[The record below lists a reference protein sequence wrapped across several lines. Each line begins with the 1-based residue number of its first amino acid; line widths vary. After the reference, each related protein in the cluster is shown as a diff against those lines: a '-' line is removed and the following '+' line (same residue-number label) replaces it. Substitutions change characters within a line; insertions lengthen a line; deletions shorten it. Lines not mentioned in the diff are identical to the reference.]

1 MLAMRQIQN
10 GFFREKSSRVVNGS
24 RLDKNFEYIKFEESM
39 NEPPI
44 DQDSVELSPQQYPKL
59 LQNEEYDDEPEEN
72 DDSQDRSDVSSNSGS
87 EEDADNGDQTNDK
100 TPGALNNP
108 IDCEI
113 DANTMVVGDYTDVS
127 QSTQVTNNDHLKFL
141 SSLGSSSIT
150 VAELTSGSSFVKKIS
165 KRLGS
170 KKKKSRG
177 KSKRNCHDMNQI
189 NEANESNDEETNLPL
204 SELVNMSPPR
214 STSNKK

>member
-1 MLAMRQIQN
+1 M
-10 GFFREKSSRVVNGS
+10 
-24 RLDKNFEYIKFEESM
+24 
-39 NEPPI
+39 
-44 DQDSVELSPQQYPKL
+44 
-59 LQNEEYDDEPEEN
+59 
-72 DDSQDRSDVSSNSGS
+72 
-87 EEDADNGDQTNDK
+87 
-100 TPGALNNP
+100 
-108 IDCEI
+108 
-113 DANTMVVGDYTDVS
+113 
-127 QSTQVTNNDHLKFL
+127 

-189 NEANESNDEETNLPL
+189 NEANESNDEENNLPL
-204 SELVNMSPPR
+204 SEFVNMSPPP